1 MDKDEAEI
9 VNSTV
14 KLKCGE
20 SLLLKLGGAYV
31 LVTAAPPAPG
41 EPAEAHQDH
50 GKDPLVVDLED
61 WVNQPPVEGPGTE
74 PSGMP
79 MIAALTAGTLK
90 LDLDPLVGTLQGQ
103 PLKDATSLRS
113 LRVGNRMQ
121 LIVPGDQLSLEDLAD
136 TVHVSEHGTA
146 GTDVRLGGTRD
157 A

>member
-1 MDKDEAEI
+1 MGKDEAEI

-14 KLKCGE
+14 KLTCGE

-31 LVTAAPPAPG
+31 LVTAAPPAPA
-41 EPAEAHQDH
+41 EPAPPKDH
-50 GKDPLVVDLED
+50 GQDPLVVDLED
-61 WVNQPPVEGPGTE
+61 WLKKPPVEGPGTE
-74 PSGMP
+74 PSSMP
-79 MIAALTAGTLK
+79 MIAAVTAGTLK
-90 LDLDPLVGTLQGQ
+90 LDLDPLIGTLEGQ
-103 PLKDATSLRS
+103 PLKDASSLRS

-157 A
+157 G